1 MFEAG
6 VGGDRE
12 EASEIEEFK
21 PSVAWQ
27 IAALHLSFYVW
38 QAEGK

>member
-1 MFEAG
+1 VFEAG

-12 EASEIEEFK
+12 EASEIDGFK

-27 IAALHLSFYVW
+27 TAALHLSFYV
-38 QAEGK
+38 